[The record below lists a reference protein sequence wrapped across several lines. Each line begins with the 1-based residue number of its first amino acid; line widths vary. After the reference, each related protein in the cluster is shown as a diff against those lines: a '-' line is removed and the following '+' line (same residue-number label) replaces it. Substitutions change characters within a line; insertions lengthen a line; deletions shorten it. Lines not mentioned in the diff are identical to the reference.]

1 MPVQGTP
8 TTQLAHELRET
19 IGRLIRRLRAEPGP
33 SVGRMAVLGRLDR
46 DGPASI
52 SDLAGRERIRPQ
64 SMAQTVHDLESAGL
78 VSRRPDPADGRRA
91 FIELTSAGLDLL
103 QTTRAR
109 RETWLTEALEREFD
123 ADERAVVHEAL
134 ALLSRIA
141 DAVGGTQA
149 LMRLPVTGTDV
160 APGNSHTARAGG
172 VRLPHED
179 HGMSRRVEVSN
190 WEFSGEGATA
200 FLNLDCQETSNGGL
214 PQIERRPP

>member
-1 MPVQGTP
+1 VPVQETP
-8 TTQLAHELRET
+8 TTLLAHELRET

-91 FIELTSAGLDLL
+91 FIELTTAGLDLL

-109 RETWLTEALEREFD
+109 RETWLTEALERELD

-141 DAVGGTQA
+141 DA
-149 LMRLPVTGTDV
+149 
-160 APGNSHTARAGG
+160 
-172 VRLPHED
+172 
-179 HGMSRRVEVSN
+179 
-190 WEFSGEGATA
+190 
-200 FLNLDCQETSNGGL
+200 
-214 PQIERRPP
+214 

>member
-1 MPVQGTP
+1 MPVQETP
-8 TTQLAHELRET
+8 TTLLAHELRET

-109 RETWLTEALEREFD
+109 RETWLTEALERELN

-141 DAVGGTQA
+141 DA
-149 LMRLPVTGTDV
+149 
-160 APGNSHTARAGG
+160 
-172 VRLPHED
+172 
-179 HGMSRRVEVSN
+179 
-190 WEFSGEGATA
+190 
-200 FLNLDCQETSNGGL
+200 
-214 PQIERRPP
+214 